1 MKKPERIELTQEE
14 LDALLERVENEHLQ
28 PGDYD
33 LIKAMAETISFLS
46 HAVDTKGVQLK
57 RLLRTL
63 FGSPSEKSVAV
74 FDDSSESE
82 AESADT
88 SSGDGEEETEPG
100 ASQSEPEARTK
111 GHGRRAASEY
121 SAAELVTVKY
131 DGLKPGDDCPKC
143 ERGTVYEQALAGTIV
158 RVRGTAPFEA
168 TVYKLQ
174 KLRCSLCGVV
184 LSAEPPAGVGT
195 QKYDESVASLLAV
208 LKYGTGLPFYRLERL
223 QESLGIPLPSS
234 TQWEILERIK
244 GELEPAYDE
253 LFRQGAQGEVIHN
266 DDTTVRILELMGKRR
281 ERLHD
286 PPERKG
292 LFTTGMISRREN
304 RTIALFFSGSRH
316 AGENLEKLL
325 SLRQAERRAP
335 IQMCDGL
342 AHNEPRGKETI
353 VANCL
358 AHGRRRFLEVLE
370 DFPEEVRHLIDVL
383 AQVYKTDDVARERRL
398 DDDARLELHREESA
412 PLMRELERWLKA
424 LFREREVEPN
434 STLGAAVTYMLK
446 RWDALT
452 LFLRK
457 PGAPLDNNICERG
470 LKKAILN
477 RKNSL
482 FFKTRHGARV
492 GDLFL
497 SLIHTAELCGANPFE
512 YLNALLGNATLV
524 SESAS
529 AWMPWNYQ
537 AALAQTDTTSATG
550 NALS

>member
-1 MKKPERIELTQEE
+1 MTKKPERIDLTEE
-14 LDALLERVENEHLQ
+14 EIEALLERVERDCLQ
-28 PGDYD
+28 PGDYEV
-33 LIKAMAETISFLS
+33 IKAMAETITFLS
-46 HAVDTKGVQLK
+46 RAVDTKGFQLK
-57 RLLRTL
+57 RLLRAL
-63 FGSPSEKSVAV
+63 FGSTSEKSAAV
-74 FDDSSESE
+74 FGDSSDSESE
-82 AESADT
+82 SAET
-88 SSGDGEEETEPG
+88 SSRDGDEEPQSG
-100 ASQSEPEARTK
+100 ASKSEPEASKK

-121 SAAELVTVKY
+121 SGAEHITVKL
-131 DGLKPGDDCPKC
+131 DGLKPGDDCPEC
-143 ERGTVYEQALAGTIV
+143 VRGTVYEQKSPGTIV
-158 RVRGTAPFEA
+158 RVRGVAPFQA
-168 TVYKLQ
+168 TVCELE
-174 KLRCSLCGVV
+174 KLRCNLCGVIFT
-184 LSAEPPAGVGT
+184 AEPPRGVGT
-195 QKYDESVASLLAV
+195 DKYDESVASLLAV
-208 LKYGTGLPFYRLERL
+208 LKYGTGLPFYRLDRL

-234 TQWEILERIK
+234 TQWDILEKAK
-244 GELEPAYDE
+244 GKIEPAYDE

-286 PPERKG
+286 PPERTG
-292 LFTTGMISRREN
+292 LFTTGMISRAEN

-325 SLRQAERRAP
+325 SLRQEERAPP

-342 AHNEPRGKETI
+342 SHNEPVGKDTI

-370 DFPEEVRHLIDVL
+370 NFPEEVRHLIDEL
-383 AQVYKTDDVARERRL
+383 AKVYKVDKLARQRQLDADERL
-398 DDDARLELHREESA
+398 ALHQKESA
-412 PLMRELERWLKA
+412 QLMSDLEQWLEA
-424 LFREREVEPN
+424 LFEEKKVEPN

-482 FFKTRHGARV
+482 FFKTRHGAHV

-497 SLIHTAELCGANPFE
+497 SLIHTAELCRSNPFD
-512 YLNALLGNATLV
+512 YLGALLRNEKLV
-524 SESAS
+524 AKSA
-529 AWMPWNYQ
+529 AEWMPWNYRE
-537 AALAQTDTTSATG
+537 ALEESR
-550 NALS
+550 